1 MSLPARPEALA
12 VDLGGCRVR
21 EAAQANAAGLAVA
34 GVWNA
39 RAVFLLGQTPVR
51 SLPSTLGV
59 WLAVSFPLWW
69 VMHNRRAKR
78 SFSLKQLMENPGNAM
93 RFMQMKSLA
102 PPQPSDELTEE
113 GEAEA
118 VRLLQEELRRR

>member
-1 MSLPARPEALA
+1 MPPLPLPAGMSLPARPEALA

-78 SFSLKQLMENPGNAM
+78 SFSLVSESEKC
-93 RFMQMKSLA
+93 
-102 PPQPSDELTEE
+102 PSCRPRYL
-113 GEAEA
+113 
-118 VRLLQEELRRR
+118 RLLLQSMPGYALIPTCCLGTFN